1 MNQNRN
7 TPPDPRD
14 YDMYS
19 AFRTREK
26 GEARRQQ
33 RQTKKSSYFDAYAHR
48 AEEEQKAAREARR
61 RQAQADAAYR
71 RQYEEPQNQARQ
83 NLQTPNRG
91 SQGQNRITYGQ
102 GLSNPSRPRVR
113 TEVPLPGETPTPH
126 RSKRNTGAQTYG
138 TRVQNDGDD
147 AYRYGYHSSY
157 RTSDGRILDGFDAKG
172 RPIYRDASASGSA
185 AVVRR
190 TEFSPETADNYRP
203 PRRVRVETLADTDA
217 KPFPL
222 KIVLTVVFCTSLVM
236 AVLFAFMRLN
246 EYTNELS
253 LLSYYLSNYR
263 SEANALQAELVRR
276 EDLLSIEQTASE
288 VLGMV
293 KVDVLTKKY
302 VTIENEDKT
311 EVVSKLEEEARKRTS
326 VEIDLDTGKPIGKQN
341 LGSGYIPPSEATD
354 RVTEPVTEEMAE
366 TTAEP
371 VTKAPDGTDPTDST
385 DPDSE
390 NS

>member
-14 YDMYS
+14 YDMYA
-19 AFRTREK
+19 AFRTRER
-26 GEARRQQ
+26 GESRRQQ
-33 RQTKKSSYFDAYAHR
+33 RQPQKSSYFDAYARR

-61 RQAQADAAYR
+61 AQTQANASYRQQTRQPPAGQNPAEPGSRQA
-71 RQYEEPQNQARQ
+71 
-83 NLQTPNRG
+83 
-91 SQGQNRITYGQ
+91 NRITYGQ
-102 GLSNPSRPRVR
+102 GLSNPYRPRVR
-113 TEVPLPGETPTPH
+113 TEVPLPGEAPPP
-126 RSKRNTGAQTYG
+126 RRRRNTGAQTYG
-138 TRVQNDGDD
+138 TRVQNDGED
-147 AYRYGYHSSY
+147 AYRWGYHSSY

-172 RPIYRDASASGSA
+172 RPIYRDTSSSDGA
-185 AVVRR
+185 AVIRR
-190 TEFSPETADNYRP
+190 TEFAPQAAQTYRQ

-217 KPFPL
+217 KPFPF
-222 KIVLTVVFCTSLVM
+222 KIVLTVVFCTAMVM
-236 AVLFAFMRLN
+236 AVLYAFMRLN
-246 EYTNELS
+246 EYTNDLS

-263 SEANALQAELVRR
+263 AEANALQAELVRR

-293 KVDVLTKKY
+293 KTDVLTKKY

-341 LGSGYIPPSEATD
+341 LGSGYIPPSQTTEA
-354 RVTEPVTEEMAE
+354 VTETPIETTAAPVTE
-366 TTAEP
+366 
-371 VTKAPDGTDPTDST
+371 APDGTDTTDNT
-385 DPDSE
+385 DPVSE